1 MSRCLIVENSAVIR
15 RVTRTIMLNLGFEVD
30 EAATGRDGVET
41 FNRHIPRLAIVDAG
55 LSDMPALD
63 VLRQMRKLG
72 GGRVQILYCTTQFDV
87 LELQR
92 AHAAGATDLLV
103 KPFDRQSLSTKL
115 DAWQTSEQ
123 EMPRE
128 NFYNRLSRSEIVR
141 NV

>member
-1 MSRCLIVENSAVIR
+1 MPRCLIVENSAVIR
-15 RVTRTIMLNLGFEVD
+15 RVTQSIMINLGFEVD
-30 EAATGRDGVET
+30 GAATGRDGVAA
-41 FNRHIPRLAIVDAG
+41 FHRHIPQLAIVDAG

-72 GGRVQILYCTTQFDV
+72 GGRVKILYCTTQFDV

-103 KPFDRQSLSTKL
+103 KPFDRQSLSAKL
-115 DAWQTSEQ
+115 DAWQTAEQ

>member
-1 MSRCLIVENSAVIR
+1 MPRCLIVENSAVIR
-15 RVTRTIMLNLGFEVD
+15 RVTRSIMINLGFEVD
-30 EAATGRDGVET
+30 ETANGRDGVAA
-41 FNRHIPRLAIVDAG
+41 FHRHIPGLAIVDAG

-72 GGRVQILYCTTQFDV
+72 GGRVQILYCSTQFDV

-92 AHAAGATDLLV
+92 AHAAGATDLLI
-103 KPFDRQSLSTKL
+103 KPFDRQSLSAKL
-115 DAWQTSEQ
+115 DAWHTVEQ

-128 NFYNRLSRSEIVR
+128 NFFNRLSRSEIVR

>member
-1 MSRCLIVENSAVIR
+1 M
-15 RVTRTIMLNLGFEVD
+15 
-30 EAATGRDGVET
+30 
-41 FNRHIPRLAIVDAG
+41 
-55 LSDMPALD
+55 
-63 VLRQMRKLG
+63 
-72 GGRVQILYCTTQFDV
+72 
-87 LELQR
+87 ELQR

>member
-15 RVTRTIMLNLGFEVD
+15 RVTRTIMLNLGLEVD

-103 KPFDRQSLSTKL
+103 KPFDRQSLSAKL

>member
-15 RVTRTIMLNLGFEVD
+15 RVTRTIMINLGFEVD
-30 EAATGRDGVET
+30 EAATGRDGVEA
-41 FNRHIPRLAIVDAG
+41 FNRRIPRLAIVDAG

-103 KPFDRQSLSTKL
+103 KPFDRQSLSAKL

-128 NFYNRLSRSEIVR
+128 NFYNRLSRSEIIR

>member
-103 KPFDRQSLSTKL
+103 KPFDRQSLSAKL